1 MPGSPRTSLPR
12 PDDAAGAAAGASGAA
27 NGREHPSSRPRAPRA
42 LRIVLRSLLLLVAAA
57 ALLAAA
63 LLLWGWSELRGSRPR
78 LTGET
83 ALPGLSAPVTVARD
97 SLGVPD
103 VRAASCPD
111 AARALGF
118 LHAQERFFQMDLQR
132 RQPAGELSALA
143 GRLTLRLDRDLR
155 RHQFR
160 RRAEAA
166 LARCTPR
173 QRELLDAYAAG
184 VNAGLR
190 ALRCPPFEYR
200 VLRARP
206 EPWRAEDSFLVLFS
220 MFDLLSAENE
230 SSLRTLFA
238 ALPRP
243 LAEFLAPQGTEW
255 DAPLLGGPLPEPALP
270 GPETLDLRRGWPGRA
285 PGELAR
291 GAPPVTA
298 AEPVR
303 RGSNNWALAGWRTR
317 HGGALLANDMHLGHD
332 VPNIWYRACLS
343 WPGRRLIGVTLPG
356 VPGVIA
362 GSNGEVAWGFTNS
375 YSDFI
380 DLVVVEP
387 DPADTNRYLAPD
399 GPLPFGRE
407 RETIAVHGGAPDT
420 LEIVTTIWGPVW
432 RRDHMGRP
440 LALRWTAHD
449 TAAVNLRLLDLA
461 NVRTVDDALALA
473 PLCGVPPQN
482 LVCADRGGRIGWT
495 IAGRLPRRAGWDG
508 RLPVSWADGRC
519 RWDGW
524 VSPQD
529 MPRVVDPPDG
539 QLWTANAR
547 VVDEAGLAVL
557 GDGGYGLGARARQI
571 RDGLSA
577 LGGEGPRAGGPDGS
591 GPAAPGAGGA
601 DRSGAADER
610 AMLALQLDDR
620 ALFFERWRAL
630 LLELLTPQA
639 VAAAPLRAEL
649 RALVDTTWTGRAS
662 PESPG
667 YRLVRGFRGWTRL
680 LVLGWLTEPCRAA
693 DPAFDL
699 GQLTQWEG
707 PVWWLVTERP
717 AQLLDPRFAS
727 WEAALLAAADSTTA
741 ELTRGGRSL
750 ASRTWGERN
759 TLRMRHP
766 LSASV
771 GAAVPA
777 LAPRLAR
784 WLDMPARPLPG
795 DAQMPRVQ
803 SPRDGASERLV
814 VSPGREEQGLFHMP
828 GGQSGHPLSPYY
840 RRGHRAWV
848 EGRPTPLLPGA
859 AVWTLRLRPGI

>member
-1 MPGSPRTSLPR
+1 MPGSPRTSLFGPETGG
-12 PDDAAGAAAGASGAA
+12 AGAAAAGDAGALPRGA
-27 NGREHPSSRPRAPRA
+27 RRSRARRAP
-42 LRIVLRSLLLLVAAA
+42 RIVLRWLLLLAAA
-57 ALLAAA
+57 AVVLAAA

-78 LTGET
+78 LTGEA

-103 VRAASCPD
+103 VRAAGWLD

-132 RQPAGELSALA
+132 RRPAGELSALA
-143 GRLTLRLDRDLR
+143 GRMTLRLDRDLR

-166 LARCTPR
+166 LARCAPR

-190 ALRCPPFEYR
+190 ALRRPPFEYR
-200 VLRARP
+200 LLRARP
-206 EPWRAEDSFLVLFS
+206 APWRAEDSFLVLFS

-255 DAPLLGGPLPEPALP
+255 DAPLLGGPLPEPPLP

-285 PGELAR
+285 PAETAR

-298 AEPVR
+298 ARSARDVSAPPPAVPPSPRAAAEPFR
-303 RGSNNWALAGWRTR
+303 RGSNNWALAGWRAR

-343 WPGRRLIGVTLPG
+343 WPGRRLVGVTLPG
-356 VPGVIA
+356 VPGVVA

-387 DPADTNRYLAPD
+387 DPADTSRYLAPG

-420 LEIVTTIWGPVW
+420 LEIVTTVWGPLW
-432 RRDHMGRP
+432 RRDHLGRP
-440 LALRWTAHD
+440 LALRWSAHD

-461 NVRTVDDALALA
+461 DVRTVDDALALA
-473 PLCGVPPQN
+473 PLCGIPPQN
-482 LVCADRGGRIGWT
+482 LVCADRDGRIGWT

-519 RWDGW
+519 RWEGW
-524 VSPQD
+524 VSPQE

-539 QLWTANAR
+539 QVWTANAR
-547 VVDEAGLAVL
+547 VVDAANLAVL

-577 LGGEGPRAGGPDGS
+577 LGP
-591 GPAAPGAGGA
+591 
-601 DRSGAADER
+601 ADER
-610 AMLALQLDDR
+610 AMLDLQLDDR
-620 ALFFERWRAL
+620 ALFLERWRAL
-630 LLELLTPQA
+630 LLDLLSPQA

-649 RALVDTTWTGRAS
+649 RALVDSTWTGRAS
-662 PESPG
+662 PASAG

-707 PVWWLVTERP
+707 PVWRLVTERP
-717 AQLLDPRFAS
+717 AHLLDPRFAS

-741 ELTRGGRSL
+741 ELTRSGRPL

-771 GAAVPA
+771 GAAAPA
-777 LAPRLAR
+777 LAARIAR
-784 WLDMPARPLPG
+784 WLDMPAQALPG

-803 SPRDGASERLV
+803 SPREGASERLV

-848 EGRPTPLLPGA
+848 EGAPTPLLPGA
-859 AVWTLRLRPGI
+859 TVWSLRLRPGE